1 MPVSNGRDRNPR
13 RGDLIL
19 LCRPFPPEARGKPEG
34 DRGPAHLRLGLG
46 PQAWYI
52 YYYILGVVALPI
64 LHLAV
69 LALVQGITEFLPIS
83 SSGHLVLVPALTGWP
98 DQGLMIDVAVH
109 VGSLGA
115 VMLYFWRD
123 LGSIA
128 LGLGRLINGRDDPGA
143 RLAGFLILGTLP
155 AVLAGF
161 LLNRYYPGGFRG
173 LEVIAWTTLGFGVL
187 LYISDRLGMTVRRVE
202 HLRLGD
208 ALIIGMAQVLA
219 LIPGTSRSGITMTA
233 ARFLGMERSEA
244 ARFSMLL
251 AIPVILGAGGLKGWD
266 LYRAGDVQ
274 LTGDVF
280 FAAGFSFA
288 AALLTLAALMAW
300 LRRSSFTP
308 FVVYRVFLGLF
319 LLAVVYGWTG

>member
-1 MPVSNGRDRNPR
+1 M
-13 RGDLIL
+13 
-19 LCRPFPPEARGKPEG
+19 
-34 DRGPAHLRLGLG
+34 
-46 PQAWYI
+46 
-52 YYYILGVVALPI
+52 PI

-98 DQGLMIDVAVH
+98 DQGLLIDVAVH
-109 VGSLGA
+109 VGTLGA
-115 VMLYFWRD
+115 VVLYFWRD
-123 LGSIA
+123 LGA
-128 LGLGRLINGRDDPGA
+128 MVLGVGRLIRGRDDQGSK
-143 RLAGFLILGTLP
+143 LAGYLVLATLP

-161 LLNRYYPGGFRG
+161 FLNRHYPGEFRG

-187 LYISDRLGMTVRRVE
+187 LFISDKLGMTVRRVD

-233 ARFLGMERSEA
+233 ARFLGLERREA

-266 LYRAGDVQ
+266 LYKAGDAQ
-274 LTGDVF
+274 LTGDAF
-280 FAAGFSFA
+280 FAAGLSFA